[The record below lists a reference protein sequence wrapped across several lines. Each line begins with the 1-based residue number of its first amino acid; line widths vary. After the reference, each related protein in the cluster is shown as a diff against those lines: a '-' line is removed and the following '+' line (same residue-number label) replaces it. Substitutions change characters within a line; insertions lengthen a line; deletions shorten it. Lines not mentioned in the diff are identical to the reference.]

1 MDHPLWMWMLFFAVV
16 VAILI
21 FDLGL
26 FQRKPHAIG
35 VREALARSACY
46 FLLAMG
52 FNGFIFFN
60 LGREPGYEFFMG
72 YLIELSLSVDNLF
85 VFLLIFTH
93 FAVPREYQ
101 GRVLLWGILGAILM
115 RGIMIA
121 LGTTLIKEF
130 AWITYIFGAFLLIT
144 GIKLLLAADAEP
156 DVARSPVVKFLEKH
170 LRVTKGYEGDKFL
183 IRKKGKLWATRLFIV
198 LALVEF
204 SDLIFAVDSIPA
216 IFAITHD
223 PFIVYTSNIFAILG
237 LRSLYF
243 ALAAFMH
250 RFEYL
255 KYGLSAILV
264 VIGVKMLVNHYA
276 GTQVIPTEISL
287 LMVVAILLL
296 SVVVSLIK
304 TRHKN
309 EAVVRRGWVPGS
321 DPKSDEPAKKPS
333 KK

>member
-1 MDHPLWMWMLFFAVV
+1 MEQPLWMWLVFFTIVT
-16 VAILI
+16 AILV

-26 FQRKPHAIG
+26 LQRKPHAINAK
-35 VREALARSACY
+35 EALKRSAFY
-46 FLLAMG
+46 ILLALG
-52 FNGFIFFN
+52 FNAFVFFN
-60 LGREPGYEFFMG
+60 IGRQPGYEFFMG

-101 GRVLLWGILGAILM
+101 GRVLLWGILGAVLM

-121 LGTTLIKEF
+121 LGTTLIREF
-130 AWITYIFGAFLLIT
+130 AWVTYIFGAFLVVT
-144 GIKLLLAADAEP
+144 GVKLLLAADAEP
-156 DVARSPVVKFLEKH
+156 DMENNKIAKFLERN
-170 LRVTKGYEGDKFL
+170 LRVTSGYEGDRFF

-198 LALVEF
+198 LALVEI

-216 IFAITHD
+216 IFAVTQD

-264 VIGVKMLVNHYA
+264 IIGIKMLVNHYFGVA
-276 GTQVIPTEISL
+276 VIPTEMSL
-287 LMVVAILLL
+287 LLVVSILAF

-304 TRHKN
+304 TRSSKA
-309 EAVVRRGWVPGS
+309 AVIRRGWVPGS
-321 DPKSDEPAKKPS
+321 DTKTDEERR
-333 KK
+333 